1 MSHPPQTAAA
11 IRAETTRLRERA
23 AARAELLADHETKMA
38 QLAEMERRLR
48 WQLTGR
54 RAALE
59 ATPLGRAA
67 LADEDAARRQTAA
80 TPPARLSPRLRA
92 LLALTPLGRRALAEE
107 I

>member
-1 MSHPPQTAAA
+1 MSRLPLTAAE
-11 IRAETTRLRERA
+11 IRAETSRLRERA
-23 AARAELLADHETKMA
+23 AAREALLAEHAARMRIA
-38 QLAEMERRLR
+38 AEQERRLR

-92 LLALTPLGRRALAEE
+92 LLALTPLGRRCLTEE
-107 I
+107 M